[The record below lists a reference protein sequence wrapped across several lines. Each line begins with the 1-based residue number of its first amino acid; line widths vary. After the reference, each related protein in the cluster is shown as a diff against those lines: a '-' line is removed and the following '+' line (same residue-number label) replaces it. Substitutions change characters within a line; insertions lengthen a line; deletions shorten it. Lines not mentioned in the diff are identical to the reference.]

1 MTIGISISFFITMDG
16 WCYTDTISLT
26 GSAALPVQEN
36 TFKKGPSVS
45 VSVSLFLVTFGY
57 TA

>member
-1 MTIGISISFFITMDG
+1 MDG

-36 TFKKGPSVS
+36 TFKKGPPVS

-57 TA
+57 TAHARI